1 MENSHDKQPMHQ
13 WARASVKQ
21 NAGNNRQNNTP
32 AEAALWEAIRLKK
45 LDGFKFRNQHAIGAY
60 VVDFYCHEA
69 KLAIE
74 VDGEYHLE
82 PNQKEYDE
90 ERTLRIEASGVKI
103 IRFTNQEVLTNLEAV
118 LVKIRACLKR

>member
-1 MENSHDKQPMHQ
+1 MHQ

>member
-13 WARASVKQ
+13 WARASVLN
-21 NAGNNRQNNTP
+21 NAEKNRLNNTP
-32 AEAALWEAIRLKK
+32 AEAVLWEAIRLKK
-45 LDGFKFRNQHAIGAY
+45 LDGFKFRNQHAIGGY

-118 LVKIRACLKR
+118 LVKIRENLKR

>member
-1 MENSHDKQPMHQ
+1 MHQ
-13 WARASVKQ
+13 WARASVKL
-21 NAGNNRQNNTP
+21 NAGKNRLINTP
-32 AEAALWEAIRLKK
+32 AEAALWEAIRLKR

-90 ERTLRIEASGVKI
+90 ERTMRIEASGVKI
-103 IRFTNQEVLTNLEAV
+103 IRFTNQKVLTNLEEV
-118 LVKIRACLKR
+118 LVKIRECLKRGLPS